1 MIISE
6 QQPLIFGP
14 VMLYSNVKNPYTS
27 NLQPVSIRSEL
38 AGSSVYSIVVKA
50 IKRVPFGSQK
60 GRTVVV
66 TFNFAVVVGVVV
78 VVSLSRTASVIIIGR
93 CFLTVFLAVCCVCVV
108 CVLCCVC
115 CVCCV
120 SCVYVYAAIKR
131 GPHI

>member
-6 QQPLIFGP
+6 QQTLIFGP

-38 AGSSVYSIVVKA
+38 AGSSGYSIVVKA

-60 GRTVVV
+60 ECTVVV

-108 CVLCCVC
+108 LCLLCVLCVLCLC
-115 CVCCV
+115 LC
-120 SCVYVYAAIKR
+120 
-131 GPHI
+131 GN